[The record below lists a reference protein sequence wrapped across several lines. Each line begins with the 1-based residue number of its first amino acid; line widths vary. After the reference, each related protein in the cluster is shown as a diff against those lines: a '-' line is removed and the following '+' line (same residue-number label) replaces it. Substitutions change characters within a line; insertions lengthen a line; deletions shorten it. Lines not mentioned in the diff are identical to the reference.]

1 MGRAQRCASRLR
13 RYYASGPRAEAGLL
27 AFFSFSQFS
36 DLVQIIANFI
46 NLHMIHLTSK
56 NHETKFVG

>member
-1 MGRAQRCASRLR
+1 MGRARRCASRLH

-36 DLVQIIANFI
+36 DLVQIIAIFI
-46 NLHMIHLTSK
+46 NLHMIHLTSE
-56 NHETKFVG
+56 NHETNFVG